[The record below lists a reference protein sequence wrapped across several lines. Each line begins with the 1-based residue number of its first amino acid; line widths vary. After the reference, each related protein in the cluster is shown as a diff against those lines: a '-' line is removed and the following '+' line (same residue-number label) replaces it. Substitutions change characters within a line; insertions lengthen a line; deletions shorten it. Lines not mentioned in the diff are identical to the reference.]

1 MQKISEKTI
10 YIFLALL
17 CISIFFNALFMVEAD
32 KYKKLYKKQFQIAE
46 DVKENY
52 RTLKEQYDSR
62 FDLQ

>member
-1 MQKISEKTI
+1 M
-10 YIFLALL
+10 L
-17 CISIFFNALFMVEAD
+17 
-32 KYKKLYKKQFQIAE
+32 YKKLYKKQFQIAE